1 MKAYRILIT
10 ESKLQHISITIKVPL
25 CMWDFNFFQTLE
37 NNLVGSKPVKQ
48 PEFSYDKLIPF
59 LVKYLTNV
67 IKSGLRLCQYA

>member
-1 MKAYRILIT
+1 
-10 ESKLQHISITIKVPL
+10 
-25 CMWDFNFFQTLE
+25 MWDFNFFQTLE

-67 IKSGLRLCQYA
+67 IKSGLRLCQYAQEFFSSDTLLLSGVILR

>member
-1 MKAYRILIT
+1 
-10 ESKLQHISITIKVPL
+10 
-25 CMWDFNFFQTLE
+25 MWDFNFFQTLE